1 MSSEGSAVSGQPS
14 AASVIPVEA
23 LAGLAAE
30 LDGAEASGVQ
40 LAPFSERFPGMTI
53 ADAYAVQRAWVAR
66 KVDGGRRVLG
76 HKIGLTSRAMQMA
89 SQIDEPD
96 YGALLDDMFFEP
108 NGDIPLSRFVAP
120 KVEVEL
126 AFVLKADLQG
136 PGVTVFDVLR
146 ATEYVTPAAEIIDAR
161 LQRVSKE
168 TGKPRRVTDT
178 ISDNAANAGV
188 ILGGRAVRPDDVDL
202 RWAAALCIRNSVI
215 EETGVA
221 AGVLGH
227 PATGI
232 AWLAGRL
239 APHGEGL
246 KAGEIVLAG
255 SFTRPVDIASGDVF
269 TFDYGPLGTFSCRFA
284 GDARGR

>member
-1 MSSEGSAVSGQPS
+1 MSTTERRISDEQL
-14 AASVIPVEA
+14 AS
-23 LAGLAAE
+23 LAAE
-30 LDGAEASGVQ
+30 LEAAEQSGQ
-40 LAPFSERFPGMTI
+40 QIGPFSERFPGMTL
-53 ADAYAVQRAWVAR
+53 ADAYAVQRAWVAL
-66 KVDGGRRVLG
+66 KVQAGRRVLG

-89 SQIDEPD
+89 SQITEPD

-108 NGDIPLSRFVAP
+108 NGDIDLSRFVAP

-126 AFVLKADLQG
+126 AFLLRDDLRG
-136 PGVTVFDVLR
+136 PNVTLFDVLR

-161 LQRVSKE
+161 IQRVSAV
-168 TGKPRRVTDT
+168 TGKPRRVFDT

-188 ILGGRAVRPDDVDL
+188 IVGGRAVKPDDIDL
-202 RWAAALCIRNSVI
+202 RWAAALCIRNGVI

-232 AWLAGRL
+232 AWLANRL
-239 APHGEGL
+239 ALHGEGL
-246 KAGEIVLAG
+246 RAGELVLAG

-269 TFDYGPLGTFSCRFA
+269 TFDYGPLGTFSCRFVGA
-284 GDARGR
+284 ARGG

>member
-1 MSSEGSAVSGQPS
+1 MISDD
-14 AASVIPVEA
+14 A
-23 LAGLAAE
+23 LPGLATE
-30 LDGAEASGVQ
+30 LEGAEVSGVQ
-40 LAPFSERFPGMTI
+40 LLPFSERFPGMTI
-53 ADAYAVQRAWVAR
+53 ADAYAVQRAWVAQ
-66 KVDGGRRVLG
+66 KVASGRRVVG

-89 SQIDEPD
+89 SQITEPD

-126 AFVLKADLQG
+126 AFLLKADLRG
-136 PGVTVFDVLR
+136 PHVTVFDVLR

-161 LQRVSKE
+161 IGRVSRG

-188 ILGGRAVRPDDVDL
+188 IVGGRAVRPDDLDL
-202 RWAAALCIRNSVI
+202 RWAAALCVRNGVI

-227 PATGI
+227 PAAGI
-232 AWLAGRL
+232 AWLANRL

-246 KAGEIVLAG
+246 RAGEFVMAG
-255 SFTRPVDIASGDVF
+255 SFTRPVDIATGDVF
-269 TFDYGPLGTFSCRFA
+269 TFDYGPLGTFSCRFT
-284 GDARGR
+284 GNARGG

>member
-1 MSSEGSAVSGQPS
+1 MSTTERRISDEQL
-14 AASVIPVEA
+14 AS
-23 LAGLAAE
+23 LAAE
-30 LDGAEASGVQ
+30 LEAAEQSGQ
-40 LAPFSERFPGMTI
+40 QIGPFSERFPGVTLD
-53 ADAYAVQRAWVAR
+53 DAYAVQRAWVAL
-66 KVDGGRRVLG
+66 KVQAGRRVLG

-89 SQIDEPD
+89 SQITEPD

-108 NGDIPLSRFVAP
+108 NGDIDLSRFVAP

-126 AFVLKADLQG
+126 AFLLRDDLRG
-136 PGVTVFDVLR
+136 PNVTLFDVLR

-161 LQRVSKE
+161 IQRVSAV
-168 TGKPRRVTDT
+168 TGKPRRVFDT

-188 ILGGRAVRPDDVDL
+188 IVGGRAVKPDDIDL
-202 RWAAALCIRNSVI
+202 RWAAALCIRNGVI

-232 AWLAGRL
+232 AWLANRL
-239 APHGEGL
+239 ALHGEGL
-246 KAGEIVLAG
+246 RAGELVLAG

-269 TFDYGPLGTFSCRFA
+269 TFDYGPLGTFSCRFVGA
-284 GDARGR
+284 ARGG

>member
-1 MSSEGSAVSGQPS
+1 MSSER
-14 AASVIPVEA
+14 VIRDDLLPD
-23 LAGLAAE
+23 LADE
-30 LDGAEASGVQ
+30 LEGAEATGVQ
-40 LAPFSERFPGMTI
+40 LPPFSERFPGMTI
-53 ADAYAVQRAWVAR
+53 ADAYAVQRAWVAQ
-66 KVDGGRRVLG
+66 KVAGGRRILG

-89 SQIDEPD
+89 SQITEPD

-126 AFVLKADLQG
+126 AFLLGADLHG
-136 PGVTVFDVLR
+136 PGVTIFDVLR

-161 LQRVSKE
+161 IQRVSRE

-188 ILGGRAVRPDDVDL
+188 IVGGRAVRPDDLDL
-202 RWAAALCIRNSVI
+202 RWAAALCLRNGVV

-227 PATGI
+227 PAAGI
-232 AWLAGRL
+232 AWLANRL

-246 KAGEIVLAG
+246 KAGELVLAG
-255 SFTRPVDIASGDVF
+255 SFTRPVDIAPGDVF
-269 TFDYGPLGTFSCRFA
+269 TFDYGTLGTFSCRFA
-284 GDARGR
+284 GAARGR

>member
-1 MSSEGSAVSGQPS
+1 MTGLQRAIPDDQLSA
-14 AASVIPVEA
+14 
-23 LAGLAAE
+23 LAAE
-30 LDGAEASGVQ
+30 LEGAEATGVMMS
-40 LAPFSERFPGMTI
+40 PFSERFEGMTI
-53 ADAYAVQRAWVAR
+53 ADAYAVQRAWVAH
-66 KVDGGRRVLG
+66 KTSTGRRILG

-89 SQIDEPD
+89 SQITEPD
-96 YGALLDDMFFEP
+96 YGALLDDMLFEP

-126 AFVLKADLQG
+126 AFILKSDLRG
-136 PGVTVFDVLR
+136 PGVTLLDVLR

-161 LQRVSKE
+161 IERISRA
-168 TGKPRRVTDT
+168 TGKPRRVLDT
-178 ISDNAANAGV
+178 ISDNAANAGI
-188 ILGGRAVRPDDVDL
+188 ILGGRAVRPDDIDL
-202 RWAAALCIRNSVI
+202 RWAAALCIRNGVI

-232 AWLAGRL
+232 AWLANRL

-246 KAGEIVLAG
+246 KAGEVVLAG
-255 SFTRPVDIASGDVF
+255 SFTRPVDIGSGDVF

-284 GDARGR
+284 GAARGQ

>member
-1 MSSEGSAVSGQPS
+1 MSSER
-14 AASVIPVEA
+14 VIRDEV
-23 LAGLAAE
+23 LLSLAAE
-30 LDGAEASGVQ
+30 LDRAEASGVQ

-66 KVDGGRRVLG
+66 KVAGGRRILG
-76 HKIGLTSRAMQMA
+76 HKIGLTSRAMQLA
-89 SQIDEPD
+89 SQINEPD

-126 AFVLKADLQG
+126 AFVLKLDLRG

-161 LQRVSKE
+161 IQRVSRE
-168 TGKPRRVTDT
+168 TGHPRRVTDT

-188 ILGGRAVRPDDVDL
+188 ILGGRAVRPDDLDL
-202 RWAAALCIRNSVI
+202 RWAAALCVRNGVI

-232 AWLAGRL
+232 AWLANRL

-246 KAGEIVLAG
+246 QAGEVVLAG

-269 TFDYGPLGTFSCRFA
+269 TFDYGRLGTFSCRFT
-284 GDARGR
+284 GVARGR

>member
-1 MSSEGSAVSGQPS
+1 MAAMSERI
-14 AASVIPVEA
+14 IPESD

-30 LDGAEASGVQ
+30 LQGAEDSGVQ
-40 LAPFSERFPGMTI
+40 IAPLSERYPGMTL
-53 ADAYAVQRAWVAR
+53 ADAYAVQRAWVSR
-66 KVDGGRRVLG
+66 KVAAGATVRG
-76 HKIGLTSRAMQMA
+76 HKIGLTSRAMQLS

-96 YGALLDDMFFEP
+96 YGTLTADMFFEA

-126 AFVLKADLQG
+126 AFLLKGDLEG
-136 PGVTVFDVLR
+136 PDLTVFDVLR
-146 ATEYVTPAAEIIDAR
+146 ATEFVTPAAEIIDAR
-161 LQRVSKE
+161 IQRVSSA

-188 ILGGRAVRPDDVDL
+188 ILGGRAVRPDDLDL
-202 RWAAALCIRNSVI
+202 RWAAALCIRNGAV

-227 PATGI
+227 PANGI
-232 AWLAGRL
+232 AWLARRL

-246 KAGEIVLAG
+246 KAGELVLAG
-255 SFTRPVDIASGDVF
+255 SFTRPVDIGPGDTF
-269 TFDYGPLGTFSCRFA
+269 TFDYGRLGVFTCRFV
-284 GDARGR
+284 GEGRLREP